1 MNLLLSELT
10 RFRSRRAVVLLLAA
24 GFVLSVV
31 ITSVT
36 LWNNRPLGED
46 EIAEAQAQAD
56 REVADCVDHPR
67 RYGLREGQTRRC
79 ERFFGDASQFGT
91 RYIED
96 FGQLSQSIPLT
107 VMGTMAFMALLAGTT
122 FLGADFASGS
132 LSNTLLFRPNRWQVW
147 LAKIAATALWLTLV
161 AAVTVAVCLGALA
174 LLGANIDGTQPTS
187 EQLETLAKRGVAVM
201 TVIVAAG
208 VLGAA
213 LTTAL
218 RATIATAGIVIGY
231 LLVGEALL
239 RGVADETVTP
249 WLASTRINALVTSP
263 LRVYSYNEMTGREK
277 VTLLY
282 LWPSAAYL
290 GVLFAIVLALCAV
303 VFARRDVP

>member
-1 MNLLLSELT
+1 MNLLVSELS

-31 ITSVT
+31 ITATSM
-36 LWNNRPLGED
+36 WNNRPLGGD
-46 EIAEAQAQAD
+46 ELAQAQASFD
-56 REVADCVDHPR
+56 QQVAECLDHPR
-67 RYGLREGQTRRC
+67 RYGLQEGQTRQC
-79 ERFFGDASQFGT
+79 ERFVGDPRYFAP

-96 FGQLSQSIPLT
+96 FGSQSKNIPLT
-107 VMGTMAFMALLAGTT
+107 VMTTMAFMALLAGTT

-132 LSNTLLFRPNRWQVW
+132 LSNTLLFRPNRWHVW
-147 LAKIAATALWLTLV
+147 LAKMAATAIWLTLV
-161 AAVTVAVCLGALA
+161 AAVTVGVCVGALA
-174 LLGANIDGTQPTS
+174 LFGANSDGAQPTS
-187 EQLETLAKRGVAVM
+187 EQLQTLFKRGVAVM
-201 TVIVAAG
+201 TVVVAAG

-239 RGVADETVTP
+239 RGMAQDTVTP
-249 WLASTRINALVTSP
+249 WLASTRINAMVTSP
-263 LRVYSYNEMTGREK
+263 LRLYSFDESAEEEK
-277 VTLLY
+277 LTLLY

-290 GVLFAIVLALCAV
+290 GVLFAVVLALCAV
-303 VFARRDVP
+303 VFARRDVS

>member
-1 MNLLLSELT
+1 MNLLVSELS

-36 LWNNRPLGED
+36 LWNNRPLTESD
-46 EIAEAQAQAD
+46 FADAQAQVD
-56 REVADCVDHPR
+56 QQVAACQDNPR
-67 RYGLREGQTRRC
+67 QFGLRERQIQQC
-79 ERFFGDASQFGT
+79 ERIFGDASMYEG
-91 RYIED
+91 RYIESFD
-96 FGQLSQSIPLT
+96 QLSQGLPLSLMT
-107 VMGTMAFMALLAGTT
+107 TMAFVALLAGTS
-122 FLGADFASGS
+122 FVGADFASGS

-147 LAKIAATALWLTLV
+147 LAKIAATGLWLTLV
-161 AAVTVAVCLGALA
+161 AAITVVLCLGALA
-174 LLGANIDGTQPTS
+174 IVGANVDGTQPTS
-187 EQLETLAKRGVAVM
+187 DQLATLTKRGVAIM
-201 TVIVAAG
+201 TVVVAAG

-239 RGVADETVTP
+239 RGLADEEVTP

-263 LRVYSYNEMTGREK
+263 LRLFSYNEATGEEK

>member
-31 ITSVT
+31 ITSISV
-36 LWNNRPLGED
+36 WNNRPLGGD
-46 EIAEAQAQAD
+46 ELAEAQAQAD
-56 REVADCVDHPR
+56 REVAQCLENPR
-67 RYGLREGQTRRC
+67 RFGIREGQTQRC
-79 ERFFGDASQFGT
+79 ERFFGDVNNYST
-91 RYIED
+91 RYVED
-96 FGQLSQSIPLT
+96 FGSLSESIPLV
-107 VMGTMAFMALLAGTT
+107 VMTTMAFMALLAGTT

-132 LSNTLLFRPNRWQVW
+132 LSNTLLFRPNRWHVW
-147 LAKIAATALWLTLV
+147 LAKIVATTIWLTLV
-161 AAVTVAVCLGALA
+161 AAVTIAVCLGALA
-174 LLGANIDGTQPTS
+174 LFGANPNGTQPS
-187 EQLETLAKRGVAVM
+187 PDQLETLLKRGVAVM
-201 TVIVAAG
+201 TVVVAAG

-213 LTTAL
+213 VTTAL

-239 RGVADETVTP
+239 RGLAEDAITP
-249 WLASTRINALVTSP
+249 WLLSTRINAMVTSP
-263 LRVYSYNEMTGREK
+263 LRVYSFNDMTGEEK

-290 GVLFAIVLALCAV
+290 GILFAIVLALCAL

>member
-1 MNLLLSELT
+1 MNLLRAELT

-24 GFVLSVV
+24 GFLLSVI

-36 LWNNRPLGED
+36 VWNNRPIGAD
-46 EIAEAQAQAD
+46 ELAEAQAQAD
-56 REVADCVDHPR
+56 RDVAQCVESPR
-67 RYGLREGQTRRC
+67 QFGLREGQTQRC
-79 ERFFGDASQFGT
+79 ERFFGDASNYST
-91 RYIED
+91 RYVER
-96 FGQLSQSIPLT
+96 FGSLSKGIPLA
-107 VMGTMAFMALLAGTT
+107 VMTTMAFMTLLAGTT

-132 LSNTLLFRPNRWQVW
+132 LSNTLLFRPNRWHVW
-147 LAKIAATALWLTLV
+147 LAKIAVTAIWLTLV
-161 AAVTVAVCLGALA
+161 AAVTVALCLGALA
-174 LLGANIDGTQPTS
+174 LLGANADGTQPTTD
-187 EQLETLAKRGVAVM
+187 QLQTLAKRGVAVM
-201 TVIVAAG
+201 TVVVAAG

-213 LTTAL
+213 VTTAL

-239 RGVADETVTP
+239 RGVADERITP
-249 WLASTRINALVTSP
+249 WLASTRVSAMVTSP
-263 LRVYSYNEMTGREK
+263 LRLRTYNEMTGEEK

-290 GVLFAIVLALCAV
+290 GVIFAIVLALCAL